1 MKGNLRKE
9 CYRRVTAVLKTKLN
23 VKKLKAINTLAIPVV
38 TYSLNIR
45 NRNLED
51 IKRMERKIQKLLTLN
66 RMHHVTADMNRMYV
80 PRQDGGGGIWKYASK
95 QQL

>member
-1 MKGNLRKE
+1 
-9 CYRRVTAVLKTKLN
+9 
-23 VKKLKAINTLAIPVV
+23 
-38 TYSLNIR
+38 
-45 NRNLED
+45 
-51 IKRMERKIQKLLTLN
+51 MERKIQKLLTLN

>member
-1 MKGNLRKE
+1 MKENLRKE

-51 IKRMERKIQKLLTLN
+51 IKRMGRKIQKLLTLN

-80 PRQDGGGGIWKYASK
+80 PRQDGGGGSWKYASK